1 MERAMNDLNPMHA
14 AAIDWLIRLRDG
26 EVADWDAFTDWLEA
40 DPAHARAY
48 DAVALANAEFDA
60 ATVAQ
65 PLAAANDDEDTPM
78 RRFGG
83 RARFAGGSLV
93 AAALVAL
100 VAVPSLFPGQDRYT
114 IATAAG
120 AHRTLALSDGTRIA
134 LNGASRITLDRKDA
148 RFARLDDG
156 EALFSVKHDPAKPF
170 AVTVGD
176 DRIQDVGTVFNVVK
190 RSGATSIEVAEGS
203 VLFNPDR
210 EAVTLKAGQT
220 LHDAGNGDTVIVGAK
235 LPEMIGSWRD
245 GRLIYQNATLATVA
259 DDLSRNVGIAVSV
272 DPEIATRQFT
282 GVIQV
287 ERNPE
292 TLFARLS
299 SVLGVD
305 VRQTAKGWKISMRG
319 RASR

>member
-1 MERAMNDLNPMHA
+1 MTELDPMHA
-14 AAIDWLIRLRDG
+14 EAIDWLVRLRNGD
-26 EVADWDAFTDWLEA
+26 VADWEAFTVWLEA
-40 DPAHARAY
+40 DPAHTRAY
-48 DAVALANAEFDA
+48 DAVALADAEFDA
-60 ATVAQ
+60 RTDAK
-65 PLAAANDDEDTPM
+65 PLAAANDDEEVPT

-83 RARFAGGSLV
+83 RAWFAGGSV
-93 AAALVAL
+93 AAAALVAL
-100 VAVPSLFPGQDRYT
+100 VAVPSLFPGHDRYT
-114 IATAAG
+114 VVTAAG
-120 AHRTLALSDGTRIA
+120 EHRTLALSDGTQIA
-134 LNGASRITLDRKDA
+134 INGTSRITLDRKDL

-190 RSGATSIEVAEGS
+190 RSAATSVEVAEGS

-220 LHDAGNGDTVIVGAK
+220 LHDAGNGDTVIVGSK
-235 LPEMIGSWRD
+235 LPGMIGSWRE
-245 GRLIYQNATLATVA
+245 GRLIYQNASLATVA
-259 DDLSRNVGIAVSV
+259 DDLSRNVGVAVSV

-287 ERNPE
+287 ERNPKA
-292 TLFARLS
+292 LFARLS

-305 VRQTAKGWKISMRG
+305 VRQTAKGWKISMRR